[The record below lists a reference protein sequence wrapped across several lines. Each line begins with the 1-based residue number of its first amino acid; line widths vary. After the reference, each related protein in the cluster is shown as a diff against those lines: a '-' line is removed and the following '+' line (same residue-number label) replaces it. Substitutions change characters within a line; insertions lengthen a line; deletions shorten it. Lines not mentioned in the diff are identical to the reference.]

1 MLSPRSALLLA
12 VFSLMGSGCATQ
24 APERRMVPEAAHS
37 VQDELGYND
46 AVRLSQDYALAR
58 GYELS
63 DAAQAEKVRPN
74 YWRVRFGLAPK
85 GSGRALD
92 LYFDE
97 AQHEVVGSTELNN
110 TATGGSGPGR
120 TPTP

>member
-1 MLSPRSALLLA
+1 MLSSRSALLLA
-12 VFSLMGSGCATQ
+12 VFSLIGPGCAVPAT
-24 APERRMVPEAAHS
+24 ERRMVPETAYS
-37 VQDELGYND
+37 VQNELGYND
-46 AVRLSQDYALAR
+46 AVRLSQDYAVAS
-58 GYELS
+58 GYEVS
-63 DAAQAEKVRPN
+63 DVTEAEKVRPN

-97 AQHEVVGSTELNN
+97 VQHQVVGRTELNN